1 MAIIRKDE
9 ILEKA
14 LAGDA
19 SAVPRYNLR
28 RPDGTLIGENVSLEL
43 ANVIAQSGTPVNA
56 AALNEMLAASGVTGG
71 TATAYT
77 LAQEGY
83 YLFDG
88 APVKFRL
95 HTASGQNPT
104 ININGTGAKPL
115 VNAYGGTMPIA
126 TPEGTWITAM
136 YSATADAYIIAAGK
150 SPVITKKTLTSGA
163 TAVAMPL
170 AADYKAFR
178 LEFAASCSNG
188 TNISIT
194 SNATVHL
201 ARTIG
206 HQILSASNSAVTYY
220 EGYAQTIA
228 RSNYNGNMV
237 NTMAY
242 GSMLIANGNGD
253 ARVGGTLVTR
263 YTSDVFT
270 AILSGTVSTIT
281 ISGYFEKGS
290 TFILEGMSE

>member
-1 MAIIRKDE
+1 MKNRESLYPGRIKLIPVDAANGIYDLIRADE
-9 ILEKA
+9 PQE
-14 LAGDA
+14 
-19 SAVPRYNLR
+19 P
-28 RPDGTLIGENVSLEL
+28 
-43 ANVIAQSGTPVNA
+43 GTPLNKKLLDFAVA
-56 AALNEMLAASGVTGG
+56 ACGVTAG

-77 LAQEGY
+77 LDDEFGGFE
-83 YLFDG
+83 LVDG
-88 APVKFRL
+88 AKVNFRL

-126 TPEGTWITAM
+126 TPAGTWIDAV
-136 YSATADAYIIAAGK
+136 YSSVADAYIIAAGK

-170 AADYKAFR
+170 AADCKAFR
-178 LEFAASCSNG
+178 LEFAASCSDG

-194 SNATVHL
+194 SNATVYL

-253 ARVGGTLVTR
+253 ARVGGTLATR

-290 TFILEGMSE
+290 TFILEGMPE